1 MNDVK
6 RVIPFNDLKKIGDD
20 KVTAV
25 GMGTWGIGGRERAD
39 YSRDKESVEALRY
52 GLDLGINLIDTA
64 EFYGAGHSEE
74 IVGNAIKEYERDSI
88 FIISKVWPTNFG
100 YEKAKK
106 AARNSAKRLGT
117 YIDLYLLHWPIDDFE
132 RIKETLWALE
142 DLVDEGIIRYIG
154 VSNFD
159 LELLKRSQE
168 VMRKHEIVANQ
179 VKYSLMDRRV
189 ERTGLLEYM
198 KKENIALIAYTPLE
212 KGQLARNPCLA
223 KIGEKYS
230 KTAAQVALNY
240 LIWHENVIAI
250 PKTSNKEHLKENFGA
265 MGWRLSKEDLK
276 RARECV

>member
-1 MNDVK
+1 MK
-6 RVIPFNDLKKIGDD
+6 RVIPFNDLKKIVDD
-20 KVTAV
+20 KVTAI

-39 YSRDKESVEALRY
+39 YSKDKENVEALRY

-74 IVGNAIKEYERDSI
+74 IVGETIRKYERESI

-106 AARNSAKRLGT
+106 AAQNSIKRLGT
-117 YIDLYLLHWPIDDFE
+117 YIDLYLLHWPIEDFE

-142 DLVDEGIIRYIG
+142 DLVDEGLIRYIG

-168 VMRKHEIVANQ
+168 VMRKYEIVANE
-179 VKYSLMDRRV
+179 VKYSLMDRWV
-189 ERTGLLEYM
+189 EKTGLLEYM
-198 KKENIALIAYTPLE
+198 KKEKIALIAYTPLE
-212 KGQLARNPCLA
+212 KGRLAYNRCLA
-223 KIGEKYS
+223 KIGEKYN
-230 KTAAQVALNY
+230 KTATQVALNY

-250 PKTSNKEHLKENFGA
+250 PKASNKEHLRENFGA
-265 MGWRLSKEDLK
+265 MGWRLSGEDLK
-276 RARECV
+276 KARECV